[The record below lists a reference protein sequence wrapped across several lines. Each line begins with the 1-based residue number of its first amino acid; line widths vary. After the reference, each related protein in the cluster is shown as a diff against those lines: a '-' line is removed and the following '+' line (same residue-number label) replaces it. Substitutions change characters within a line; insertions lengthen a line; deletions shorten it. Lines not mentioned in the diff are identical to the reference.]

1 MSRLA
6 ELLRN
11 RQARPHWRDLS
22 IADLIDAVKMEV
34 NTDPLGPSID
44 WEAFLL
50 GLLRDGDPD
59 LNDMDASEFP
69 VEATKRAIARALIEG
84 LHVPPNLLT
93 WLGNEIL
100 HPTKGKRGAKPKHW
114 RDHEIHRA
122 VQMVADNTDLL
133 IDDTEHI
140 HHTAL
145 FVVAE
150 VFGMQQARVKDIFYR
165 TRAAY
170 N

>member
-6 ELLRN
+6 ELLRKQ
-11 RQARPHWRDLS
+11 QARPHWRDLS

-34 NTDPLGPSID
+34 DTAPLGPSID
-44 WEAFLL
+44 WEAVMLGFL
-50 GLLRDGDPD
+50 RNGDPD
-59 LNDMDASEFP
+59 LNEMDASEFP
-69 VEATKRAIARALIEG
+69 ADATKRAIARALIEG

-93 WLGNEIL
+93 WLGDQIL
-100 HPTKGKRGAKPKHW
+100 YPTTAKRGAKPKHW

-122 VQMVADNTDLL
+122 VLMVAENTDLP

-140 HHTAL
+140 RHTAL